1 MRKPV
6 ASQTWFLKLLPHN
19 LKSQNSRT
27 QWPLHFSNPNS
38 LSSNQNQA
46 NNGEGIGLWASHRQQ
61 NSNFSRTISEESNGF
76 FILTILQQ
84 YLISHTQTLNIS
96 MKSSKEG
103 QRAIFSINPIIF
115 IMMQSQIWLY
125 SWFTWWM
132 NVGLW
137 GWPVHLLLWVW
148 KVEEVRW
155 FSFLL
160 GFLIMGSTHLS
171 EVLL

>member
-1 MRKPV
+1 MAKGLACEHHIDYKTQIFP
-6 ASQTWFLKLLPHN
+6 AQSQKNPMVSLYWQSFNNIWFLTLKL
-19 LKSQNSRT
+19 S
-27 QWPLHFSNPNS
+27 
-38 LSSNQNQA
+38 
-46 NNGEGIGLWASHRQQ
+46 
-61 NSNFSRTISEESNGF
+61 
-76 FILTILQQ
+76 
-84 YLISHTQTLNIS
+84 NIS

-171 EVLL
+171 EVWL